1 MTIDELLLSK
11 RLSDLRL
18 DELMTEIRLNNVKT
32 DSHREIARCEA
43 RLEKLR
49 YQIAEVEPK
58 LYWER
63 MLDLLHTPCWRYRV
77 SA

>member
-1 MTIDELLLSK
+1 MTIDEVILSK

-18 DELMTEIRLNNVKT
+18 DELLTEIRLTNVKT
-32 DSHREIARCEA
+32 DSQREIARCEA
-43 RLEKLR
+43 RLEELR

-63 MLDLLHTPCWRYRV
+63 MQELLHTPCWRYRV